1 MLVLWNRNPSQCDG
15 KSILFRKTI
24 TTLQF
29 LYLYCESGVLFSPTT
44 IMEQPSPT
52 SINQSQDTAHRD
64 HRNAEEELITVQE
77 SMIALLER
85 KHPLLGSRIAI
96 PRIMTVIRPASF
108 SLGTIT
114 SGIRTLVGYRDLLL
128 TLTLFRLTI
137 RYKQSVLGWIWAA
150 LHPLAMM
157 MVYTLVF
164 SRVAKIRSDGTPY
177 PLFVFS
183 ALLPWIFFSGAVSN
197 AINGLVGHANLLTKL
212 YFPREIIPLSYVFA
226 ALLDFAIACVILSGV
241 MVYYGSSVSWKA
253 LYALPIL
260 AILIAFTSAV
270 ALFLSS
276 IQARFRDIAAA
287 LPVVLQV
294 GVFATPVAYSLNSIP
309 SRFQRLYLLN
319 PVASL
324 IENFRR
330 VVTYRLAPDI
340 PTLITSGLITV
351 CCLGVAYGYFKA
363 TESTMADVI

>member
-1 MLVLWNRNPSQCDG
+1 MELPRPTST
-15 KSILFRKTI
+15 KH
-24 TTLQF
+24 TTLRDRRRSTEGH
-29 LYLYCESGVLFSPTT
+29 L
-44 IMEQPSPT
+44 
-52 SINQSQDTAHRD
+52 TA
-64 HRNAEEELITVQE
+64 QE
-77 SMIALLER
+77 SVITLLER
-85 KHPLLGSRIAI
+85 KHPLLGSRSGI
-96 PRIMTVIRPASF
+96 PRILTVIRPPSF
-108 SLGTIT
+108 SLGTIV
-114 SGIRTLVGYRDLLL
+114 SGIRTLVGYRDLLY

-137 RYKQSVLGWIWAA
+137 RYKQSILGWVWAA

-164 SRVAKIRSDGTPY
+164 SRVAKVRSDGAPY

-183 ALLPWIFFSGAVSN
+183 ALLPWIFFSSAVSN
-197 AINGLVGHANLLTKL
+197 SVNGLVGHANLLTKL
-212 YFPREIIPLSYVFA
+212 YFPREIIPLSYVLA

-241 MVYYGSSVSWKA
+241 MAYYGYSVSWNA
-253 LYALPIL
+253 LYALPIVGL
-260 AILIAFTSAV
+260 LIAFTSAV

-287 LPVVLQV
+287 LPLVLQV

-309 SRFQRLYLLN
+309 MRFQHLYLLN

-340 PTLITSGLITV
+340 SMLVTSGVITV
-351 CCLGVAYGYFKA
+351 CCLAVAYGYFKA

>member
-1 MLVLWNRNPSQCDG
+1 MKPPR
-15 KSILFRKTI
+15 SISTN
-24 TTLQF
+24 
-29 LYLYCESGVLFSPTT
+29 ES
-44 IMEQPSPT
+44 
-52 SINQSQDTAHRD
+52 D
-64 HRNAEEELITVQE
+64 HRELHDHLSFAEGPIAAQDPR
-77 SMIALLER
+77 IALPER
-85 KHPLLGSRIAI
+85 RHPLLGSQTAI
-96 PRIMTVIRPASF
+96 PRTLTVIRPPSF
-108 SLGTIT
+108 SLGTIV
-114 SGIRTLVGYRDLLL
+114 SGIRTLVGYRDLLY

-137 RYKQSVLGWIWAA
+137 RYKQSILGWIWAA
-150 LHPLAMM
+150 MLPLAMM

-164 SRVAKIRSDGTPY
+164 SRVAKVRSDGAPY

-183 ALLPWIFFSGAVSN
+183 ALLPWIFFSSAISN
-197 AINGLVGHANLLTKL
+197 AVNGLVGHANLLTKL

-241 MVYYGSSVSWKA
+241 MVYYSFSMSWNA
-253 LYALPIL
+253 LYALPII

-287 LPVVLQV
+287 LPVALQV
-294 GVFATPVAYSLNSIP
+294 GVFATPVVYSLNSIP
-309 SRFQRLYLLN
+309 TRFQRLYLLN

-330 VVTYRLAPDI
+330 VVTYRMPPDV
-340 PTLITSGLITV
+340 PMLVTSGIITA
-351 CCLGVAYGYFKA
+351 CCLAVAYGYFKA